1 MVDFL
6 IIGGG
11 QAASSSDILRLIIE
25 RKIWFGVKKWSENVY
40 FIPGEYSDEMM
51 TKRSYKECDG
61 EVMTTINICVW
72 WTNIEHNHRRPLE
85 CSREY
90 KEGDY
95 KKFDGT
101 NIINI
106 DDIRDIPKDYMGYMG
121 VPVTFLERWNPDEFE
136 LIGKISSGS
145 GGLDKVD
152 SVIDGEHKYVRL
164 LIKRNIS

>member
-1 MVDFL
+1 M
-6 IIGGG
+6 IGGG
-11 QAASSSDILRLIIE
+11 QAASSSDILRLIID

-90 KEGDY
+90 REGEY

-121 VPVTFLERWNPDEFE
+121 VPVTFLERWNYEQFE
-136 LIGKISSGS
+136 VIGFGMSGS
-145 GGLDKVD
+145 GGDDMFAPIVEGDYKFRRILIRRKK
-152 SVIDGEHKYVRL
+152 DG
-164 LIKRNIS
+164 